1 LHDGVYSEAIVI
13 QFSREFISP
22 FLEPKESTLI
32 KNMIGIS
39 GRGISFE
46 ANEALLS
53 KIIELTETNGV
64 DRILKLISILD
75 VLSKKLQPLFKLAS
89 YNKVV
94 PVLEN
99 ILFEVIDN
107 ALYATASNMETELRV
122 KISDLEKAETVSFCI
137 ED

>member
-1 LHDGVYSEAIVI
+1 
-13 QFSREFISP
+13 
-22 FLEPKESTLI
+22 
-32 KNMIGIS
+32 MI
-39 GRGISFE
+39 
-46 ANEALLS
+46 AVN
-53 KIIELTETNGV
+53 V
-64 DRILKLISILD
+64 D